1 MKIAL
6 CLSGQPRN
14 LEKNIP
20 YLLNGLVKPSNI
32 TDIFIHSWF
41 DESLIGTD
49 FNSSQPFQNGK
60 LGSFSKETVK
70 LLKSLNAKKC
80 IIEKPNNFLEFSHLE
95 NLPTAIQTHIASSL
109 YSAYLCNNLKIQYE
123 KENNFEYDLVIKTR
137 IDCFYKEPVNII
149 NYLDNQ
155 WKNVIHVA
163 YDYQHMRENEYY
175 PISNGDKYI
184 ALSDTFAYG
193 SSEIINQYCS
203 IFPEFE
209 NIFYKIYPYQYAE
222 CYYGYQTTYKNKIN
236 VSMQDIKY
244 NLSR

>member
-41 DESLIGTD
+41 DESLIGTS
-49 FNSSQPFQNGK
+49 FASSQPFQNGK
-60 LGSFSKETVK
+60 LGSFSKKTVE
-70 LLKSLNAKKC
+70 LLKSLNPKKC
-80 IIEKPNNFLEFSHLE
+80 IIEKPKDFSEFSHLE
-95 NLPTAIQTHIASSL
+95 DIPTAIQTHIASSL
-109 YSAYLCNNLKIQYE
+109 CSAHLCNNLKIQYE
-123 KENNFEYDLVIKTR
+123 KENNFKYDLVIKTR
-137 IDCFYKEPVNII
+137 IDCFYEKPINII
-149 NYLDNQ
+149 DYLDDN
-155 WKNVIHVA
+155 WMEVIHVA
-163 YDYQHMRENEYY
+163 YDYQHMRQDRYY

-184 ALSDTFAYG
+184 SLSDTFAYG
-193 SSEIINQYCS
+193 SSEVIDKYCS

-209 NIFYKIYPYQYAE
+209 NIFHKIYPYQYAE
-222 CYYGYQTTYKNKIN
+222 CYYGYQATYKNKIN
-236 VSMQDIKY
+236 VSMQNIKY